1 MNRELKLSKRLDV
14 IAGLVEEAKV
24 VADVGTDHGYIPNYL
39 VENGLAEMVY
49 ATDIS
54 ADSLQKNV
62 DMVKLRGNSE
72 RIISL
77 VGDGLVPVEG
87 RDVDTVIIAGMGGLL
102 MMNIL
107 EKSRDFAKGVRRF
120 ILQPQSST
128 YELREYLYSHEYKII
143 REVMVEDSNKLYEVL
158 LVEHGHME
166 LETELHLKYGK
177 NLLEDCDDVFLKFIK
192 REYDNNV
199 LILEKLSENS
209 SEKSEA
215 KIAELKL
222 VQRELGDILNDCSG
236 RSI

>member
-14 IAGLVEEAKV
+14 IAGLVEDAKV
-24 VADVGTDHGYIPNYL
+24 VADIGTDHGYIPNYL

-72 RIISL
+72 KIISL

-102 MMNIL
+102 MKNIL
-107 EKSRDFAKGVRRF
+107 EKSSDFVKGVRRF

-158 LVEHGHME
+158 LVEQGHME
-166 LETELHLKYGK
+166 LEAELHLKYGK
-177 NLLEDCDDVFLKFIK
+177 NLLLDCDGVFLKYIK
-192 REYDNNV
+192 REYDNTT

-236 RSI
+236 RCI